1 VVEPAVTV
9 TLEGTFKLENP
20 LLPRVTTIPPAGAAF
35 DSVTAQLLLEFELS
49 VMGLHCNDETATAE
63 ARLRFSDREVP
74 LYVAVRLPFWS
85 AETDPVVTVN
95 GPVVDP
101 AVTVTLEGAFKLDNP
116 LLLSVTRAPPLGAAF
131 DSVTVQLLLAFA
143 PSVVGLHCRSES
155 TAADAR
161 LRFRVFD
168 VPL

>member
-1 VVEPAVTV
+1 
-9 TLEGTFKLENP
+9 
-20 LLPRVTTIPPAGAAF
+20 
-35 DSVTAQLLLEFELS
+35 
-49 VMGLHCNDETATAE
+49 
-63 ARLRFSDREVP
+63 
-74 LYVAVRLPFWS
+74 
-85 AETDPVVTVN
+85 VVTVN

-101 AVTVTLEGAFKLDNP
+101 AVTVTEAGTASPIKP
-116 LLLSVTRAPPLGAAF
+116 LLLKTTGAPPLGAAF